1 MVLSVVK
8 KWGNSYGIV
17 LPIAAVRENNLSE
30 NDTIEIEICRKV
42 RGIAELSGAGSF
54 LNGDAQKLKD
64 EMRDGWNG

>member
-30 NDTIEIEICRKV
+30 NDTIEVEIRRKV
-42 RGIAELSGAGSF
+42 RKIPELFGAGRF
-54 LNGDAQKLKD
+54 LKGDAQKIKD
-64 EMRDGWNG
+64 EMRSGWDG

>member
-42 RGIAELSGAGSF
+42 RGIPELFGSGAS
-54 LNGDAQKLKD
+54 LKGDAQKLKD
-64 EMRDGWNG
+64 EMRGGWDG

>member
-30 NDTIEIEICRKV
+30 NDTIEIEICRKI
-42 RGIAELSGAGSF
+42 RSIPELFGTLA
-54 LNGDAQKLKD
+54 LKGDAQELKD
-64 EMRDGWNG
+64 EMRDGWDG